1 MEKQKRKTEKKR
13 TQEKKK
19 QSSKMNWKQQNLNGG
34 GLEVN
39 SSAEVE
45 QHEDT
50 ALKTAMREFAEVLL
64 PYFGISGKVVGYGPT
79 ESVHLEMKKLYQDF
93 NLIMEDGTWNHFEF
107 QSTNEGIEGLKRFR
121 VYEALT
127 SYQYKVPV
135 ITYVLYSGKILNPV
149 TEFTEGKNT
158 YRIIPII
165 MRGKNADQ
173 EIFRLKQKLECGEII
188 SKEDMVP
195 LMLCPLMSGNMEQK
209 DRVREAFHIVQ
220 EAVTVSKE
228 DVRKVEAVL
237 YAMADKFLKK
247 EELEEIAEEISMTE
261 LGKMLVN
268 KGISQG
274 ISQGINQGISQNK
287 IENARNLLDVLDV
300 QTIAEKIGLP
310 LETVEQ
316 LKNKKAKISK
326 A

>member
-1 MEKQKRKTEKKR
+1 
-13 TQEKKK
+13 
-19 QSSKMNWKQQNLNGG
+19 MNWKQQNLNGG
-34 GLEVN
+34 GLEVK
-39 SSAEVE
+39 SIAEVE

-50 ALKTAMREFAEVLL
+50 ALKTAMWEFAEVLL
-64 PYFGISGKVVGYGPT
+64 PF
-79 ESVHLEMKKLYQDF
+79 
-93 NLIMEDGTWNHFEF
+93 
-107 QSTNEGIEGLKRFR
+107 
-121 VYEALT
+121 
-127 SYQYKVPV
+127 
-135 ITYVLYSGKILNPV
+135 
-149 TEFTEGKNT
+149 
-158 YRIIPII
+158 
-165 MRGKNADQ
+165 
-173 EIFRLKQKLECGEII
+173 
-188 SKEDMVP
+188 
-195 LMLCPLMSGNMEQK
+195 MSGNMEQK

-274 ISQGINQGISQNK
+274 INQGISQNK

>member
-1 MEKQKRKTEKKR
+1 MEKQKSKTEKKR

-34 GLEVN
+34 GLEVK
-39 SSAEVE
+39 SIAEVE

-64 PYFGISGKVVGYGPT
+64 PF
-79 ESVHLEMKKLYQDF
+79 
-93 NLIMEDGTWNHFEF
+93 
-107 QSTNEGIEGLKRFR
+107 
-121 VYEALT
+121 
-127 SYQYKVPV
+127 
-135 ITYVLYSGKILNPV
+135 
-149 TEFTEGKNT
+149 
-158 YRIIPII
+158 
-165 MRGKNADQ
+165 
-173 EIFRLKQKLECGEII
+173 
-188 SKEDMVP
+188 
-195 LMLCPLMSGNMEQK
+195 MSGNMEQK